1 MIQDSKGIS
10 IKNTNLIMTVV
21 ALIISVLL
29 IFATYVANERYSE
42 LCKTTDHYIQWQK
55 DASEMQTGSDY
66 LTEQARCFAET
77 GDRVYLDNYFEEAE
91 VKKQR
96 ENAVSRVYEYVGDA
110 PAYKALVEAM
120 NGSVKLMDRE
130 YYSMRLKI
138 DSCGYDID
146 DYPETIRNITLSK
159 EDAALSTEEKDA
171 LARLMVFDQDYQK
184 QKKAISDDVKTCL
197 SSLEE
202 EFEGKRTFVAGQLD
216 RLLTVQRILIFAS
229 IAITI
234 LTLVLVMR
242 LIVRPL
248 FYSVHSIQEDKL
260 FPVTGAR
267 ELCFVAKT
275 YNRMYMSNQEQMQSV
290 NALLNNMPAMSFS
303 KDAET
308 GVYLA
313 CNQAFADYAHLKS
326 PEDAIGLTDVQI
338 FTPETAAHFVEYDHK
353 TLSMDEPFV
362 YSEDVTDADGIL
374 RHLQTTK
381 LKFVDQAGRI
391 CLLGICMDVT
401 DTQARVQANSMITAM
416 AADYRAVYYVNLDE
430 NDGVCHRGDPDDPD
444 QTPVGVHFPYL
455 ERFTYYADHYVT
467 DKYREGF
474 MSFISPD
481 NIRESLSTQ
490 AIIAYRYLAKQG
502 DYEYYE
508 MIRAAGV
515 RRAEDRDDHMVHAI
529 GLGLTKIDAE
539 MRETMA
545 KNEALAEALNMAEE
559 ANVAKTAFL
568 SNMSHEIRTPMN
580 AILGLNNLALHDETL
595 SSQTREY
602 LLKTGDSARHLL
614 ALINDILD
622 MSRIESG
629 RIVLRREDFSFQVML
644 EQINTMV
651 MSQCEDK
658 GLQYEC
664 SILSP
669 VDDYYIGDD
678 MKIKEILINI
688 LSNAVKFT
696 SPGGSVWLSVERTAK
711 YEDQSTLCFKIKDTG
726 IGMDNDYI
734 PRIFDAF
741 SREDSTRKNE
751 YGSTGL
757 GMAITKNIVEMM
769 NGTISVVSEK
779 GKGTEFTVVIPLRNS
794 LYSGVSSEDAIDPAS
809 MRVLIVDDEEI
820 VAEHGRLVLDEAG
833 IRADDC
839 YSGAEALKM
848 LELQSLKQEPY
859 SLVLMDWRM
868 PEMDGV
874 ETARQIRK
882 HYGSEKLVIIM
893 TAYTWDTIREEAL
906 AAGIDGFL
914 AKPVFATN
922 VMEEF
927 KHIVRRNRVDMFMEK
942 KQAPLGGKHIL
953 VAEDI
958 EMNAEILMDILEMED
973 MTADHAENGKIAL
986 EMFKGSSVGT
996 YHAILMDIRM
1006 PEMDGLEAAEAIR
1019 ALDRSDAKKIP
1030 IIALTANA
1038 FDEDVQRSLQAGM
1051 NAHLSKPVEPDHLY
1065 QTLGELI
1072 YEAEEKAEI
1081 ERNVD

>member
-1 MIQDSKGIS
+1 MRQNRKGIS
-10 IKNTNLIMTVV
+10 IKNTNFIMTVI
-21 ALIISVLL
+21 ALIISILL
-29 IFATYVANERYSE
+29 IFASYVANTRYSE
-42 LCKTTDHYIQWQK
+42 LSNTTDHYIQWQK

-96 ENAVSRVYEYVGDA
+96 ENALSRIHEYVGDS

-120 NGSVKLMDRE
+120 NESMELMNRE

-138 DSCGYDID
+138 EACGYDIED
-146 DYPETIRNITLSK
+146 FPDVIRNVPLS
-159 EDAALSTEEKDA
+159 EEENNLSAEEKDV
-171 LARLMVFDQDYQK
+171 LARSMVFDQEYRNR
-184 QKKAISDDVKTCL
+184 KKTISDDVQECL
-197 SSLEE
+197 SSLED
-202 EFEGKRTFVAGQLD
+202 EFKGKRKQAANQLE
-216 RLLTVQRILIFAS
+216 RLLLVQRILIIIS
-229 IAITI
+229 VAITI
-234 LTLVLVMR
+234 LTLMLVLL

-248 FYSVHSIQEDKL
+248 YRSVHSIREDKL
-260 FPVTGAR
+260 FPVEGAR
-267 ELCFVAKT
+267 ELSFVAET
-275 YNRMYMSNQEQMQSV
+275 YNRMYVSNQEQMQSV
-290 NALLNNMPAMSFS
+290 NAMLNNMPAMSFS
-303 KDAET
+303 KDAKN

-326 PEDAIGLTDVQI
+326 PEDAIGLTDAQI
-338 FTPETAAHFVEYDHK
+338 FTPETAANFVEYDRK

-362 YSEDVTDADGIL
+362 YSEDVTDADGTM

-381 LKFVDQAGRI
+381 LKFVDQAGRL

-401 DTQARVQANSMITAM
+401 DTQAKVQANSMITAM

-444 QTPVGVHFPYL
+444 QTSVGVHFPYL
-455 ERFTYYADHYVT
+455 ERFTYYADNYVT
-467 DKYREGF
+467 DLYREDF
-474 MSFISPD
+474 LAFINPN
-481 NIRESLSTQ
+481 NIRKRLATEP
-490 AIIAYRYLAKQG
+490 IIAYRYLVKKG

-515 RRAEDRDDHMVHAI
+515 RRAEERDDHIVHAI
-529 GLGLTKIDAE
+529 GLGLTKIDTE
-539 MRETMA
+539 MRESMA
-545 KNEALAEALNMAEE
+545 KNEALAEALHMAEE
-559 ANVAKTAFL
+559 ANMAKTAFL

-629 RIVLRREDFSFQVML
+629 GMVLRREVFSFSSML

-696 SPGGSVWLSVERTAK
+696 NSGGSVRLSVERTAE
-711 YEDQSTLCFKIKDTG
+711 YEDQSTLCFRIRDTG
-726 IGMDNDYI
+726 IGMDKDYI
-734 PRIFDAF
+734 SRIFDAF
-741 SREDSTRKNE
+741 SQEDSTHKNK

-757 GMAITKNIVEMM
+757 GMAITKSIVEMM
-769 NGTISVVSEK
+769 NGTISVESTK
-779 GKGTEFTVVIPLRNS
+779 GVGTEFTIVLPLRKS
-794 LYSGVSSEDAIDPAS
+794 LHIGTASWDEIDPGA
-809 MRVLIVDDEEI
+809 MHVLIVDDEDI

-833 IRADDC
+833 IRADVC
-839 YSGAEALKM
+839 HSGMEALNM
-848 LELQSLKQEPY
+848 LEVQNLKQEPY

-882 HYGSEKLVIIM
+882 RYSGEKLVIIM

-914 AKPVFATN
+914 SKPIFATN
-922 VMEEF
+922 VMDEF
-927 KHIVRRNRVDMFMEK
+927 KHIIHRNQIDMFMEK
-942 KQAPLGGKHIL
+942 QRAPLEGRHIL

-958 EMNAEILMDILEMED
+958 EMNAEILIDILEMED

-986 EMFKGSSVGT
+986 EMFRKSAAGT
-996 YHAILMDIRM
+996 YDAILMDIRM
-1006 PEMDGLEAAEAIR
+1006 PEMDGLEATAAIR
-1019 ALDRSDAKKIP
+1019 VLDRPDAKKIP

-1072 YEAEEKAEI
+1072 YEAEE
-1081 ERNVD
+1081 

>member
-1 MIQDSKGIS
+1 MRQNRKGIS
-10 IKNTNLIMTVV
+10 IKKTNLMMTVI

-29 IFATYVANERYSE
+29 IFATFVAKTRYSE
-42 LCKTTDHYIQWQK
+42 LSNTTDHYIQWQK

-77 GDRVYLDNYFEEAE
+77 GDRVYLENYFEEAE

-96 ENAVSRVYEYVGDA
+96 ENAVSRIYEYVGDA
-110 PAYKALVEAM
+110 PAYNALVEAM
-120 NGSVKLMDRE
+120 NGSVELMDRE

-138 DSCGYDID
+138 EACGYDIK
-146 DYPETIRNITLSK
+146 DYPEVIQNVPLSEEVK
-159 EDAALSTEEKDA
+159 NLSSEEKDA
-171 LARLMVFDQDYQK
+171 LARSMVFDQEYRNR
-184 QKKAISDDVKTCL
+184 KKTISDDVQECL
-197 SSLEE
+197 LSLEE
-202 EFEGKRTFVAGQLD
+202 EFKEKRKQAANQLE
-216 RLLTVQRILIFAS
+216 RLLSIQRILIIIS
-229 IAITI
+229 VAITI
-234 LTLVLVMR
+234 LTLALVLL

-248 FYSVHSIQEDKL
+248 YRSVHSIREDKL
-260 FPVTGAR
+260 VPVEGAR
-267 ELCFVAKT
+267 ELGFVAET
-275 YNRMYMSNQEQMQSV
+275 YNRMHASNQEQMQSV

-303 KDAET
+303 KDAKT

-313 CNQAFADYAHLKS
+313 CNQPFADYAHLKS
-326 PEDAIGLTDVQI
+326 TEDVIGMTDAQI
-338 FTPETAAHFVEYDHK
+338 VTPETAAHFVEYDRK
-353 TLSMDEPFV
+353 ALSMDEPFV
-362 YSEDVTDADGIL
+362 YSEDVTDADGTMH
-374 RHLQTTK
+374 HLQTTK
-381 LKFVDQAGRI
+381 LKFVDQTGRL
-391 CLLGICMDVT
+391 CLMGICMDIT
-401 DTQARVQANSMITAM
+401 DTQARVQANRMITAM

-455 ERFTYYADHYVT
+455 ERFTYYADNYVT
-467 DKYREGF
+467 DLYREDF
-474 MSFISPD
+474 IAFISPD
-481 NIRESLSTQ
+481 NIRKRLATEP
-490 AIIAYRYLAKQG
+490 IIAYRYLVKKG

-515 RRAEDRDDHMVHAI
+515 RRAEERDDHIVHAI
-529 GLGLTKIDAE
+529 GLGLTKIDTE
-539 MRETMA
+539 MRESMA

-595 SSQTREY
+595 SSRTREY

-629 RIVLRREDFSFQVML
+629 FIVLRREVFSFSSML

-658 GLQYEC
+658 GLQYAC
-664 SILSP
+664 NILSP
-669 VDDYYIGDD
+669 LDDYYIGDD

-696 SPGGSVWLSVERTAK
+696 NPGGSVRLSVERTAA
-711 YEDQSTLCFKIKDTG
+711 YEDQSTFCFRVRDTG
-726 IGMDNDYI
+726 IGMDKDYI
-734 PRIFDAF
+734 SRIFDAF
-741 SREDSTRKNE
+741 SQEDSTRKTK

-757 GMAITKNIVEMM
+757 GMAITKSIVEMM
-769 NGTISVVSEK
+769 NGTIGVESEK
-779 GKGTEFTVVIPLRNS
+779 GVGTEFTVVLPLRNS
-794 LYSGVSSEDAIDPAS
+794 LQTGTVLGEVIDLGALH
-809 MRVLIVDDEEI
+809 VLIVDDEEI

-833 IRADDC
+833 IRADVC
-839 YSGAEALKM
+839 HSGTEALNM
-848 LELQSLKQEPY
+848 LEVQNLKQEPY

-882 HYGSEKLVIIM
+882 RYGSEKLVIIM

-914 AKPVFATN
+914 SKPIFATN

-927 KHIVRRNRVDMFMEK
+927 KHIIRRNRIDMFMEK
-942 KQAPLGGKHIL
+942 QRAPLEGRHIL

-958 EMNAEILMDILEMED
+958 EMNAEILIDILEQEG

-986 EMFKGSSVGT
+986 EMFGKNAAGI
-996 YHAILMDIRM
+996 YDAILMDIRM
-1006 PEMDGLEAAEAIR
+1006 PEMDGLEAAAAIR
-1019 ALDRSDAKKIP
+1019 ALDRPDAKKIP

-1065 QTLGELI
+1065 RSLGELI
-1072 YEAEEKAEI
+1072 YEAEEKEL
-1081 ERNVD
+1081 EYGGE

>member
-1 MIQDSKGIS
+1 MRQNRKGIS
-10 IKNTNLIMTVV
+10 IKNTNFIMTVI
-21 ALIISVLL
+21 ALIISILL
-29 IFATYVANERYSE
+29 IFASYVANMRYSE
-42 LCKTTDHYIQWQK
+42 LNNTTDHYIQWQK
-55 DASEMQTGSDY
+55 DASEMQSGSDY

-96 ENAVSRVYEYVGDA
+96 ENALSRIHEYVGDA

-120 NGSVKLMDRE
+120 NESMELMNRE

-138 DSCGYDID
+138 EACGYDIED
-146 DYPETIRNITLSK
+146 FPEAIRNVPLS
-159 EDAALSTEEKDA
+159 EEENNLSAEEKDA
-171 LARLMVFDQDYQK
+171 LARAMVFDQEYRNRK
-184 QKKAISDDVKTCL
+184 NTISDNVQECL
-197 SSLEE
+197 SSLED
-202 EFEGKRTFVAGQLD
+202 EFKGERRQAANQLE
-216 RLLTVQRILIFAS
+216 RLLLVQRILIIIS
-229 IAITI
+229 VAITI
-234 LTLVLVMR
+234 LTLALILL

-248 FYSVHSIQEDKL
+248 YRSVHSIREDKL
-260 FPVTGAR
+260 FPVEGAR
-267 ELCFVAKT
+267 ELSFVAET
-275 YNRMYMSNQEQMQSV
+275 YNRMYVSNQEQMQSV
-290 NALLNNMPAMSFS
+290 NAMLNNMPAMSFS
-303 KDAET
+303 KDAKT

-326 PEDAIGLTDVQI
+326 PEDAIGLTDAQI
-338 FTPETAAHFVEYDHK
+338 FTPETAANFVEYDRK
-353 TLSMDEPFV
+353 TLSMDEPLV
-362 YSEDVTDADGIL
+362 YSEDATDADGTM

-381 LKFVDQAGRI
+381 LKFVDQAGRL

-401 DTQARVQANSMITAM
+401 DTQARIQANSMITAM

-430 NDGVCHRGDPDDPD
+430 NDGVCHRGDLDDPD
-444 QTPVGVHFPYL
+444 QISVGVHFPYL
-455 ERFTYYADHYVT
+455 ERFTYYAEKYVT
-467 DKYREGF
+467 DLYRED
-474 MSFISPD
+474 FIAFINPN
-481 NIRESLSTQ
+481 NIRKRLATEP
-490 AIIAYRYLAKQG
+490 IIAYRYLVKKG
-502 DYEYYE
+502 DDEYYE

-515 RRAEDRDDHMVHAI
+515 RRAEERDDHIVHAI
-529 GLGLTKIDAE
+529 GLGLTKIDTE
-539 MRETMA
+539 MRESMA

-559 ANVAKTAFL
+559 ANKAKTAFL

-629 RIVLRREDFSFQVML
+629 YIVLRREVFSFSYML

-658 GLQYEC
+658 GLQFEC
-664 SILSP
+664 NILSP

-696 SPGGSVWLSVERTAK
+696 NPGGSVRLSVERTAE
-711 YEDQSTLCFKIKDTG
+711 YEDQSTLCFRIRDTG
-726 IGMDNDYI
+726 IGMDKDYI
-734 PRIFDAF
+734 SRIFDAF
-741 SREDSTRKNE
+741 SQEDSTRKTK

-757 GMAITKNIVEMM
+757 GMAITKSIVEMM
-769 NGTISVVSEK
+769 NGTISVESTK
-779 GKGTEFTVVIPLRNS
+779 GVGTEFTIVLPLRKS
-794 LYSGVSSEDAIDPAS
+794 LHIGTASWDEIDPGA
-809 MRVLIVDDEEI
+809 MHVLIVDDEEI

-833 IRADDC
+833 IRADVC
-839 YSGAEALKM
+839 HSGMEALNM
-848 LELQSLKQEPY
+848 LEVQNLKQEPY

-882 HYGSEKLVIIM
+882 RYSGEKLVIIM

-914 AKPVFATN
+914 SKPIFATN
-922 VMEEF
+922 VMDEF
-927 KHIVRRNRVDMFMEK
+927 KHIIHRNQIDMFMEK
-942 KQAPLGGKHIL
+942 QRAPLEGRHIL

-958 EMNAEILMDILEMED
+958 EMNAEILIDILEMED

-986 EMFKGSSVGT
+986 EMFRKSAAGT
-996 YHAILMDIRM
+996 YDAILMDIRM
-1006 PEMDGLEAAEAIR
+1006 PEMDGLEAAAAIR
-1019 ALDRSDAKKIP
+1019 ALDRPDAKKIP

-1038 FDEDVQRSLQAGM
+1038 FDEDVQRSLQVGM

-1072 YEAEEKAEI
+1072 YEAEE
-1081 ERNVD
+1081 